1 MPKKSDDNPCSRGWI
16 IVINNYTEKDL
27 EQLKNLTK
35 TADALIVGKEVGEKG
50 TPHYQCFGYWKDKKT
65 FKSLKKLV
73 PRAHLEIPIQSPK
86 VNWEYCSKQ
95 EVVFEHGVCP
105 MPGKR
110 TDLEAIKKICK
121 ESGKMAEVVD
131 NAINPSQ
138 VRMAEI
144 YLKYHEK
151 CRDWKPEVRWYH
163 GSTGSGKT
171 RAAREWLEKD
181 IYTCLDNIKWWEGY
195 DAHESVLIDDFR
207 KDFCKFHQ
215 LLKLL
220 DRYEY
225 KVEVKGSSR
234 QLLAKKIAITCP
246 YPPDKVYET
255 REDVQQLLRRI
266 DEVILIG
273 KPVVDPEDEEDPLD
287 LKST

>member
-1 MPKKSDDNPCSRGWI
+1 MPKKSDTNPCSRGWI
-16 IVINNYTEKDL
+16 IVINNYNDKDL
-27 EQLKNLTK
+27 QQLKVLTT
-35 TADALIVGKEVGEKG
+35 TADYLIVGKEQGEKG
-50 TPHYQCFGYWKDKKT
+50 TPHYQCYGYWKDKKT
-65 FKSLKKLV
+65 FKALKKLV
-73 PRAHLEIPIQSPK
+73 PRAHLEVAIGTSSQNK
-86 VNWEYCSKQ
+86 EYCSKQ
-95 EVVFEHGVCP
+95 EVVFEHGDLPVA
-105 MPGKR
+105 GKR
-110 TDLEAIKKICK
+110 TDLDAIKKICK
-121 ESGKMAEVVD
+121 DSGKMADVSEV
-131 NAINPSQ
+131 AMNPQQ

-151 CRDWKPEVRWYH
+151 ARDWKPEVRWYY

-181 IYTCLDNIKWWEGY
+181 IYTCLDTIKFWEGY

-246 YPPDKVYET
+246 YPPDKVYQT
-255 REDVQQLLRRI
+255 REDVKQLLRRI
-266 DEVILIG
+266 DQVVLIG
-273 KPVVDPEDEEDPLD
+273 NPVHDIEDLEEQDNL
-287 LKST
+287 